1 MTRQEKKVRKKSR
14 MIGGTDNFQHLRKG
28 NQKANLQA
36 LESAVNTLV
45 KMATQ
50 KNAGQRKDGAIPW
63 EILDLVKWQIICEAT
78 ALVLDENFEKVKE
91 IYKEFDDE
99 KN

>member
-1 MTRQEKKVRKKSR
+1 MTRQEKKARKKSK
-14 MIGGTDNFQHLRKG
+14 MIGDTDNFQHLRKG

>member
-1 MTRQEKKVRKKSR
+1 MTRQEKKVRKKSK
-14 MIGGTDNFQHLRKG
+14 MIGDTDNFQHLRKG

>member
-1 MTRQEKKVRKKSR
+1 MSQLRKKSK
-14 MIGGTDNFQHLRKG
+14 MIGDTDNFQHLRKG
-28 NQKANLQA
+28 NHKANLQA
-36 LESAVNTLV
+36 LESAINTLV